1 MDYEKVKELMSAGF
15 QAQEIREMLSNT
27 ADVDKPL
34 NTPQKTQDNPQE
46 EKKDEQSNQPESS
59 KTSENT
65 NNGESSSSEM
75 FGKLESKVENLS
87 TTMDKLL
94 KAIQENNLNNSSFNK
109 PNETDI
115 DKQVDDIMASII
127 RPEHKKK
134 EA

>member
-27 ADVDKPL
+27 ADVDKPKDSAQ
-34 NTPQKTQDNPQE
+34 NPQDNTQDKE
-46 EKKDEQSNQPESS
+46 KDEQSKQPESS

-65 NNGESSSSEM
+65 NNSDSSSSEM

-94 KAIQENNLNNSSFNK
+94 KAIQENNLNNSSFDK
-109 PNETDI
+109 PGETDI

>member
-1 MDYEKVKELMSAGF
+1 MDYEKVKELMDAGF

-46 EKKDEQSNQPESS
+46 EEKDEHSNQPESS

-65 NNGESSSSEM
+65 NIPDSSSSEM
-75 FGKLESKVENLS
+75 FGKLENKVETLS
-87 TTMDKLL
+87 TTMDKIL
-94 KAIQENNLNNSSFNK
+94 KAIQENNLNNSSFDK
-109 PNETDI
+109 PTETDI
-115 DKQVDDIMASII
+115 NKQVDDIMASII
-127 RPEHKKK
+127 RPDHKKK

>member
-27 ADVDKPL
+27 ADVDNSKDSA
-34 NTPQKTQDNPQE
+34 QNPQE
-46 EKKDEQSNQPESS
+46 NTQEKEKDEHSKQPESS
-59 KTSENT
+59 KTDENT
-65 NNGESSSSEM
+65 NNSDSSRSEM

-87 TTMDKLL
+87 ATMDKLL
-94 KAIQENNLNNSSFNK
+94 KAIQENNLNNSSFDK
-109 PNETDI
+109 PGETDI

>member
-1 MDYEKVKELMSAGF
+1 MDYEIVKELMSAGF

-27 ADVDKPL
+27 DVDNSKDSAQ
-34 NTPQKTQDNPQE
+34 NPQDNTQDKE
-46 EKKDEQSNQPESS
+46 KDEQSKQPESS

-65 NNGESSSSEM
+65 NNSDSSSSEM

-109 PNETDI
+109 PGETDI

>member
-27 ADVDKPL
+27 EDVDNSKDSTQ
-34 NTPQKTQDNPQE
+34 NSQDNTQDKE
-46 EKKDEQSNQPESS
+46 KDEQSKQPESS

-65 NNGESSSSEM
+65 NISDSSSSEM

-94 KAIQENNLNNSSFNK
+94 KAIQGNNLNNSSFNK
-109 PNETDI
+109 RKWDFALQNPIFLLLYIN
-115 DKQVDDIMASII
+115 
-127 RPEHKKK
+127 
-134 EA
+134 

>member
-27 ADVDKPL
+27 ADVDNSKDSA
-34 NTPQKTQDNPQE
+34 QNPQE
-46 EKKDEQSNQPESS
+46 NTQEKEKDEHSKQTESS
-59 KTSENT
+59 KTDENT
-65 NNGESSSSEM
+65 NNSDSSRSEM

-87 TTMDKLL
+87 ATMDKLL
-94 KAIQENNLNNSSFNK
+94 KAIQENNLNNSSFDK
-109 PNETDI
+109 PGETDI